1 MIYTAVIFD
10 FNGTLLWDTP
20 YHDQAWDVFL
30 HKHGIKLSVAEKAQK
45 IHGKPNRD
53 IFKSLFES
61 DLSEAEIHEMTQE
74 KEKLYRDICQ
84 RLELNLA
91 PGADDFIGFLNSN
104 KIPFAIATSSG
115 WENVSFYIEKMKLEK
130 WIPLENIIF
139 DNGSFRGKPH
149 PDIFLKAMEKLQ
161 QAPENVVIFEDSP
174 TGLKAAENAK
184 AGKIII
190 VDSAEGDY
198 DNFSHEKINH
208 FNQVDKKL
216 FIN

>member
-1 MIYTAVIFD
+1 MKYNAVIFD

-20 YHDQAWDVFL
+20 YHDQAWDAFL
-30 HKHGIKLSVAEKAQK
+30 HKHGIRLSVAEKAQK

-53 IFKSLFES
+53 IFKSLFSSNLNES
-61 DLSEAEIHEMTQE
+61 EIHEMTQE

-84 RLELNLA
+84 RIELNLA
-91 PGADDFIGFLNSN
+91 PGANDFIGFLNSN

-115 WENVSFYIEKMKLEK
+115 WENVGFYIEKMKLEK

-139 DNGSFRGKPH
+139 DDGSFRGKPH
-149 PDIFLKAMEKLQ
+149 PDIFVKAMEKLQ
-161 QAPENVVIFEDSP
+161 QTPENVVIFEDSP

-198 DNFSHEKINH
+198 ADFSCEKINH
-208 FNQVDKKL
+208 FNQVNKKL